1 MHKRRQT
8 PIRTIAV
15 LPAPPARSRMASAR
29 SRMASALVRLL
40 SHAVPKGEPRI
51 GRDDLDC
58 LDLDQ
63 RVRALGEW

>member
-1 MHKRRQT
+1 MRKRRQT

-15 LPAPPARSRMASAR
+15 LPAPPAR

>member
-1 MHKRRQT
+1 MRKRRQT

-15 LPAPPARSRMASAR
+15 LPAPPARSRMASA
-29 SRMASALVRLL
+29 LVRLL
-40 SHAVPKGEPRI
+40 SHTLPKGESRL
-51 GRDDLDC
+51 GCDALDG